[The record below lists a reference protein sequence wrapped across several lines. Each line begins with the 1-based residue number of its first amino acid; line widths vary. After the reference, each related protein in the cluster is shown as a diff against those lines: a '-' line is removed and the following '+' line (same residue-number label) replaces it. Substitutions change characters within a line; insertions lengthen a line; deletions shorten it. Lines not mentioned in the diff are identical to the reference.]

1 MIQVSIDMS
10 KNDETAEHRIFGNV
24 IDIQNDMLLC
34 EYTGANFDFDNT
46 KKIAV
51 LEEKLKKETSSL
63 KELLREWLAAYPVI
77 AVTSYIG
84 NFAKIQKLLDKT
96 NEALK

>member
-10 KNDETAEHRIFGNV
+10 TNDETAENRIFGNV

-51 LEEKLKKETSSL
+51 LEEKLKEIKKLCEQSINVNSDAYFKYIIQNILTKIKE
-63 KELLREWLAAYPVI
+63 
-77 AVTSYIG
+77 
-84 NFAKIQKLLDKT
+84 
-96 NEALK
+96 